1 MNFKIKT
8 PNMPFQIIKYGENLN
23 SNKIMSMHKPVGV
36 SQIFIIQ
43 VTKHASSYKKI
54 ETFPDPASVR
64 LM

>member
-1 MNFKIKT
+1 
-8 PNMPFQIIKYGENLN
+8 MPFQILKYGENLN